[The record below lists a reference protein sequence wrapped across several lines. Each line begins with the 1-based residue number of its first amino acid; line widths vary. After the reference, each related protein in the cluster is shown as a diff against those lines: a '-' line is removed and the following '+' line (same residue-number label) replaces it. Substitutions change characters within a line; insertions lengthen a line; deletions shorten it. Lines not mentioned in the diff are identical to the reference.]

1 MKPSKVNEDP
11 LNSPITNRLLAGF
24 NQFKRAIADYLNDK
38 VNRLSDS
45 HKKVSFLMFGLIVAA
60 IFLLQVLQSLQD
72 TSKSSLT
79 IDKITVPKDI
89 HTRSDKEK
97 SQQLRNLLDSLRA
110 TKRGTQFFD
119 SLVHARPGLM
129 DSVNLYLHNYQTH

>member
-97 SQQLRNLLDSLRA
+97 
-110 TKRGTQFFD
+110 
-119 SLVHARPGLM
+119 
-129 DSVNLYLHNYQTH
+129 